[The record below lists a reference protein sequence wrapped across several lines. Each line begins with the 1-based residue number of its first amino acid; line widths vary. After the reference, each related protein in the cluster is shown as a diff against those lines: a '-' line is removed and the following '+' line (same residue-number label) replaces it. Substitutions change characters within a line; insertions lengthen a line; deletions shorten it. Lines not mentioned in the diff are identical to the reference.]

1 MRLILTILR
10 KDLIEFSREK
20 IYLVLS
26 IVSLVLFVTVFWI
39 MPDTVREQ
47 TTIGIYAGNNPVY
60 VQALD
65 EADSEDG
72 LEILRFESRDDL
84 QHVIAGDLE
93 SWIREDGQ
101 LVLRDQEAGEDRPED
116 AQRITPVIG
125 VAFPES
131 ASDLS
136 ESTATLFVNNDTP
149 AEIRSAMQSMV
160 RELALAFTGSPLPVS
175 QPPENEMIL
184 GTDRLGNQVTPRERM
199 RPLLA
204 YFVLMMETFALA
216 SLIAAEISQRTVLAV
231 IASPAK
237 LSHLLAAKAIH
248 GLALAG
254 TQALILLAA
263 TGSFTAMN
271 WFSLITASV
280 LGAAM
285 FTGIAMLVG
294 SAGRD
299 FIENL
304 FLTIALVIPLA
315 IPAFSVLF
323 PGMGAE
329 WVRFVPSYGIMNMLT
344 EVTTNGAA
352 FADVV
357 PTMLASLGWV
367 VAIFGSGLF
376 VLTRKV
382 RSL

>member
-20 IYLVLS
+20 VYLVLS
-26 IVSLVLFVTVFWI
+26 IVGLVMFVAVFWI
-39 MPDTVREQ
+39 MPETAGEQ
-47 TTIGIYAGNNPVY
+47 TTIGIYAGENPELI
-60 VQALD
+60 QALD
-65 EADSEDG
+65 QVDRDDG
-72 LEILRFESRDDL
+72 LEIIRFTRADDL

-93 SWIREDGQ
+93 SWVREDGR
-101 LVLRDQEAGEDRPED
+101 LVLRDRESGDDRPD
-116 AQRITPVIG
+116 HARRVRPVVG

-131 ASDLS
+131 WNTRDQA
-136 ESTATLFVNNDTP
+136 TALLYVNNDTP
-149 AEIRSAMQSMV
+149 TEIRNAMESMV
-160 RELALAFTGSPLPVS
+160 RELALAVSGAPLPIS
-175 QPPENEMIL
+175 QPPEDEIIL
-184 GTDRLGNQVTPRERM
+184 GTDRLGNRITPRERI

-237 LSHLLAAKAIH
+237 LSDVLAAKAIH
-248 GLALAG
+248 GVALASV
-254 TQALILLAA
+254 QALILLAA
-263 TGSFTAMN
+263 VGSFTATN
-271 WFSLITASV
+271 WFSLIVAAV
-280 LGAAM
+280 LGAGM

-304 FLTIALVIPLA
+304 FLTTALVIPLA

-323 PGMGAE
+323 PGMSAE
-329 WVRFVPSYGIMNMLT
+329 WVRFVPSYGIMNILT
-344 EVTTNGAA
+344 EVTNNGAA
-352 FADVV
+352 FEGVA
-357 PTMLASLGWV
+357 PTMLASLAWV
-367 VAIFGSGLF
+367 AAIFGLGLL